1 MPSQLTTSVSP
12 VAPAPAQQT
21 SAVPERF
28 RSVTDAK
35 PGHSAVP
42 ADFRSVTKPLPR
54 RPDERKTTAT
64 L

>member
-1 MPSQLTTSVSP
+1 MQLTTSVSP
-12 VAPAPAQQT
+12 GASAPAQQT

-35 PGHSAVP
+35 SGHSAVP
-42 ADFRSVTKPLPR
+42 ADFRSVTKPQPR
-54 RPDERKTTAT
+54 PHGERKTTAA